1 MAVTELTVTKCA
13 PDECRHI
20 AKQARATHTLLAD
33 ERQLKGRALL
43 FQALGDETRLK
54 ILGLLSVRELCTC
67 DIVEA
72 LGVAATTTAFHLHV
86 LEDAGLITSRKAGKF
101 TLYQLDG
108 GELERHRVF
117 KSSDD

>member
-1 MAVTELTVTKCA
+1 MSNSIAKCT

-20 AKQARATHTLLAD
+20 AKQSSVTHMVLAD

-43 FQALGDETRLK
+43 FQALGNETRLK
-54 ILGLLSVRELCTC
+54 ILGLLSVRELCAC

-72 LGVAATTTAFHLHV
+72 LGAAATTIAFHLHI
-86 LEDAGLITSRKAGKF
+86 LEDADLITSRKAGKF

-108 GELERHRVF
+108 GELEWHRVF
-117 KSSDD
+117 E